1 MFFLCDVYKMESS
14 NQNLLINFKEIFNHD
29 LNYQPDVVDHSEFS
43 WILDGWGPEI
53 SSLDPHSK
61 ERPVDSQLIL
71 RFENNF
77 WLKSITPDV

>member
-14 NQNLLINFKEIFNHD
+14 NQNLLINFKEIFIHD

-43 WILDGWGPEI
+43 WILDGWGPDI
-53 SSLDPHSK
+53 SSLDPRRK

-77 WLKSITPDV
+77 W